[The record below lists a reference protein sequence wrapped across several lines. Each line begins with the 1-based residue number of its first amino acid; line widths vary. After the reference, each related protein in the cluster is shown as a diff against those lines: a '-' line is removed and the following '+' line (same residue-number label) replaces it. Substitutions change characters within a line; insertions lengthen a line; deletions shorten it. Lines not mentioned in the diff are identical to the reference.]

1 MDFKE
6 KVSYPCNSAV
16 DHFLQSNTSI
26 LQMGILLWFVTKV
39 VVLVDDLVMKLETM
53 SAQTE
58 IFEEFNFEEN
68 WKKTAI

>member
-6 KVSYPCNSAV
+6 KVSYSCNSAV
-16 DHFLQSNTSI
+16 DHFLQSNTII

-58 IFEEFNFEEN
+58 IFEQFNTEEN

>member
-6 KVSYPCNSAV
+6 KVSYPCNSSV
-16 DHFLQSNTSI
+16 DHILQSNTGI
-26 LQMGILLWFVTKV
+26 LQTGISLWFITKV

-58 IFEEFNFEEN
+58 IFEQFNTEEN
-68 WKKTAI
+68 